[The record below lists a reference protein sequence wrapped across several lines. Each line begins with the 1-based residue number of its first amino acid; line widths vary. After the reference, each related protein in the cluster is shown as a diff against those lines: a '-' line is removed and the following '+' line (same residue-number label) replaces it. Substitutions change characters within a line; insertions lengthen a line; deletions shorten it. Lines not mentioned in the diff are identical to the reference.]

1 MKGDWALHFWF
12 QEVTLG
18 NEPIKLGKNTKIFI
32 NEFSS
37 LPFLCT
43 ERQSRQD
50 MQHTVRNDG
59 IRKNGAR
66 TDDK

>member
-1 MKGDWALHFWF
+1 MHACFKKELMILKGDWALHFWF

-37 LPFLCT
+37 LPF
-43 ERQSRQD
+43 
-50 MQHTVRNDG
+50 
-59 IRKNGAR
+59 
-66 TDDK
+66 